1 MTLEEAQSL
10 GPGDIIKGSWSGTSE
25 RTIESC
31 FIRGGD
37 LYWNQAITKGH
48 SWGYEDIFLVKKV
61 HNVEPQINNDYS
73 IF

>member
-37 LYWNQAITKGH
+37 LHWNQAITKGH